1 MPPSVT
7 LRPALDGPLAVVF
20 DVDGTLVDSNYLH
33 VVAWSRAFTD
43 RGHAVPMAAIH
54 HEIGKGAGEA
64 VRDLLPDADDAE
76 VDAVV
81 ERHAERFAE
90 LRKEL
95 RPLPGARELMGE

>member
-1 MPPSVT
+1 MPPSDT
-7 LRPALDGPLAVVF
+7 PRPTDDTPLAVVF

-43 RGHAVPMAAIH
+43 RGHHVAMAAIH
-54 HEIGKGAGEA
+54 HEVGKGAGDA
-64 VRDLLPDADDAE
+64 VRAVLPDADDDE

-81 ERHAERFAE
+81 EGHAEQFAE

-95 RPLPGARELMGE
+95 RPLPGAR